1 MRLTLVTVEGR
12 GLVLSTNTL
21 LYTLRKIS
29 EWDAAICER
38 YPELG
43 VKETSGLMMG
53 TSGFLAGP
61 QGWWPS

>member
-29 EWDAAICER
+29 EWDAVICER

-43 VKETSGLMMG
+43 VNETSGLMMG
-53 TSGFLAGP
+53 TSGFQAGP